1 MWLGVVLWLEGPSDV
16 RDWEMGRERG
26 SSGLEGFRE
35 LEQSQECMRVFRSAT
50 SAVLFNL
57 G

>member
-50 SAVLFNL
+50 SAALFNL